1 MHQAPKT
8 ALTRWIVFGT
18 LCGLIA
24 VACLFQRF
32 PVLPL

>member
-1 MHQAPKT
+1 MHQPPKSS
-8 ALTRWIVFGT
+8 LPRWIVIGT

-24 VACLFQRF
+24 IACLVQRF